1 MQTLLIMLLIEDIEM
16 SNVLSPFKFYAKKRE
31 EGLSAIEIVL
41 IVLAGLIL
49 LAGALVVYHRFT
61 RDNEVSDGV
70 RDLMTIVSGTQAQY
84 QGQAGFGTGSI
95 NSLLIDSKIVPS
107 SMAVQGG
114 TNGTITDPW
123 GGAVTVTG
131 VTTEFTVNYLNIPES
146 ACNAMGKLQIGG
158 MQSVQIN
165 GTTLTPLSMGGN
177 TNTPASVD
185 TACKTNTPASITW
198 TFN

>member
-1 MQTLLIMLLIEDIEM
+1 MLLIEGIEM
-16 SNVLSPFKFYAKKRE
+16 SNILSPFKFYAKKRE

-70 RDLMTIVSGTQAQY
+70 RDLMSIVSGTQAQY
-84 QGQAGFGTGSI
+84 QGQAGFTGIDSQ
-95 NSLLIDSKIVPS
+95 LLIDSKIVPS
-107 SMAVQGG
+107 SMAIQGSS
-114 TNGTITDPW
+114 TITDPW
-123 GGAVTVTG
+123 GGAVTVG
-131 VTTEFTVNYLNIPES
+131 VGTSVSTFNVTYASVPQS

-158 MQSVQIN
+158 MQSVSIN
-165 GTTLTPLSMGGN
+165 NTALFPLSMSSSG
-177 TNTPASVD
+177 TNTPSAVD
-185 TACKTNTPASITW
+185 SLCKSGNNTLEW

>member
-1 MQTLLIMLLIEDIEM
+1 MVVLIEDMEM
-16 SNVLSPFKFYAKKRE
+16 NKVFKPFKFYARKKE

-84 QGQAGFGTGSI
+84 QGQAGFSGI
-95 NSLLIDSKIVPS
+95 DNALLVDSKVAPS
-107 SMAVQGG
+107 SMDIQG
-114 TNGTITDPW
+114 TSTINDPW
-123 GGAVTVTG
+123 GGPVNVAPA
-131 VTTEFTVNYLNIPES
+131 TVNGAADSGFSVTYTKVPES

-158 MQSVQIN
+158 MQSVTIN
-165 GTTLTPLSMGGN
+165 NGSLLPLSMATSG
-177 TNTPASVD
+177 TNTPSAVD
-185 TACKTNTPASITW
+185 SDCKTTTPATLMW

>member
-1 MQTLLIMLLIEDIEM
+1 MLLIEGIEM
-16 SNVLSPFKFYAKKRE
+16 SNILSPFKFYAKKRE

-70 RDLMTIVSGTQAQY
+70 RDLMTIVSGTQTQY
-84 QGQAGFGTGSI
+84 QGQAGFTGVDAQ
-95 NSLLIDSKIVPS
+95 LLIDSKIVPS
-107 SMAVQGG
+107 SMAIQGG
-114 TNGTITDPW
+114 TTITDPW
-123 GGAVTVTG
+123 GGTVTVQPATVG
-131 VTTEFTVNYLNIPES
+131 GAADAGFSVTYGSVPQS

-158 MQSVQIN
+158 MQSVSIN
-165 GTTLTPLSMGGN
+165 GGTGLLPLSMSNTG
-177 TNTPASVD
+177 TNTPAAVDSV
-185 TACKTNTPASITW
+185 CKAGSTNTLDW